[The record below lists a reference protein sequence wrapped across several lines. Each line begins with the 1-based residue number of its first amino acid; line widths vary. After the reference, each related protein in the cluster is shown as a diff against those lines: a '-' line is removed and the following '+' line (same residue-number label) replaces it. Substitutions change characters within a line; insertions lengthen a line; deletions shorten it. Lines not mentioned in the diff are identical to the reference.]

1 MTHRPTLIGWLLG
14 MWLSAV
20 VGMASPPPPAAADAI
35 ELRRVG
41 TITGVD
47 HQRFRAVEFE
57 VPTGID
63 RIDID
68 FSHDGQGVRTVVD
81 LALYDETGF
90 RGASGSNKTSLTIG
104 AVDATPSYLPGPIR
118 SGVWRLVMGF
128 PNVRA
133 TVGLPG
139 RGMPPTNYEVRIRL
153 HRRGYELPE
162 SAFVAGALRGEA
174 RWYRGDF
181 HAHTAHSDG
190 SCESRTGRRVPCP
203 IFKTLLAV
211 DREALD
217 FIAIT
222 DHNTNAH
229 YNGLREL
236 QAYFDQVLIIPGMEM
251 TTFGGHANVLG
262 IDQWPAFLKP
272 DSSALD
278 IAAVF
283 SEARRRR
290 GLVIVNHPGLPAN
303 EDCMGC
309 GWSGQTGWGEVDAVE
324 VVNGGSLLRF
334 ASAEGPFS
342 ALEYWQRLLDR
353 GVRVTA
359 IAGSD
364 SHDPA
369 AAADRQ
375 VPLGRPRS
383 VVYATQLSQRALFSS
398 VREGRAF
405 VDVDGTQTRH
415 VDLNVITAR
424 QNVAMGGSVQLASE
438 TDFSL
443 EVATRDVLGQ
453 QLIVTIGDS
462 IRGRIVQSHAI
473 SNAVMTLPFKTSGCE
488 RWLRADVRE
497 LVTGR
502 LLLISNPIYFVTDMK
517 SQPTCKG
524 PAGKP

>member
-1 MTHRPTLIGWLLG
+1 

-20 VGMASPPPPAAADAI
+20 VGTASSPPPEATDAI

-41 TITGVD
+41 TITGID

-63 RIDID
+63 RLDVD

-81 LALYDETGF
+81 LALYDGEGF
-90 RGASGSNKTSLTIG
+90 RGASGSNKTALTIG
-104 AVDATPSYLPGPIR
+104 SVDATPSYLPGPIR
-118 SGVWRLVMGF
+118 SGTWRLVMGF

-133 TVGLPG
+133 AVGLPG

-153 HRRGYELPE
+153 HRKGHALPE
-162 SAFVAGALRGEA
+162 SAFVAEALRREA
-174 RWYRGDF
+174 GWYRGDF

-190 SCESRTGRRVPCP
+190 TCESRKGRRVPCP
-203 IFKTLLAV
+203 MFKTLLAV

-222 DHNTNAH
+222 DHNTNSH

-236 QAYFDQVLIIPGMEM
+236 QAYFDQLLIIPGMEM

-272 DSSALD
+272 DASVAD
-278 IAAVF
+278 VAAVF
-283 SEARRRR
+283 SETRRRR
-290 GLVIVNHPGLPAN
+290 GLVIVNHPGLPSN

-309 GWSGQTGWGEVDAVE
+309 GWSGQAGWNAVDAVE
-324 VVNGGSLLRF
+324 IVNGGSLLRF
-334 ASAEGPFS
+334 ASAEGPYS
-342 ALEYWQRLLDR
+342 ALEYWQRLLDL

-369 AAADRQ
+369 ATADRQ
-375 VPLGRPRS
+375 VPVGRPRT
-383 VVYATQLSQRALFSS
+383 VVYAPQLSQRALFTS
-398 VREGRAF
+398 VREARAF
-405 VDVDGTQTRH
+405 VDVDGTQSRH
-415 VDLNVITAR
+415 IDLSVVTAT
-424 QNVAMGGSVQLASE
+424 QNVVMGGSVELAPK

-453 QLIVTIGDS
+453 QLIVTIGDLT
-462 IRGRIVQSHAI
+462 RGRVAHSNMISSDVMAI
-473 SNAVMTLPFKTSGCE
+473 KFKTTGCE

-497 LVTGR
+497 AVTGR
-502 LLLISNPIYFVTDMK
+502 LLLISNPIYFATGSN
-517 SQPTCKG
+517 SQPACNS
-524 PAGKP
+524 PAEKI

>member
-1 MTHRPTLIGWLLG
+1 MYRPTLIGWLFG

-20 VGMASPPPPAAADAI
+20 VGIASSPPPAAADAI

-81 LALYDETGF
+81 LALYDEAGF
-90 RGASGSNKTSLTIG
+90 RGASGSNKTALTIG
-104 AVDATPSYLPGPIR
+104 AVDATPSYLPGLIR
-118 SGVWRLVMGF
+118 SGMWRLVMGF

-153 HRRGYELPE
+153 HRQGHVLPE

-236 QAYFDQVLIIPGMEM
+236 QAYFDQLLIIPGMEM

-272 DSSALD
+272 DSSAVD

-283 SEARRRR
+283 SETRRRR

-309 GWSGQTGWGEVDAVE
+309 GWSGQAGWGEVDAVE

-359 IAGSD
+359 LAGSD

-375 VPLGRPRS
+375 VPVGRPRS
-383 VVYATQLSQRALFSS
+383 VVYASQLSQRALFSS

-415 VDLNVITAR
+415 VDLNVISAT
-424 QNVAMGGSVQLASE
+424 QNVAMGGVVQLAPE

-443 EVATRDVLGQ
+443 DVATRDVLGQ

-462 IRGRIVQSHAI
+462 SRGRVVQSLAI
-473 SNAVMTLPFKTSGCE
+473 SSATMTIPLKTSGCE

-497 LVTGR
+497 PATGR